1 MHDAMN
7 HSQRCEVRRTPKPT
21 MRVLAIDTTP
31 DGVLSKAVAF
41 GEYPK
46 FLISVAE

>member
-1 MHDAMN
+1 MQDATN

-21 MRVLAIDTTP
+21 MRVLAMETTP
-31 DGVLSKAVAF
+31 DGVLSRAVAF